1 MPRWDTIP
9 ALDIQPLEVEHWL
22 RALPL
27 ANPTKDKLR
36 RLMSIVYTQAQKYG
50 LVPRTESSNPI
61 RWVEQ
66 SAKSSY
72 KPIVLDP
79 SSAAKIFETLSGAER
94 ALSILVAATGIR
106 ISEALGLRWEDIDY
120 QSKQINLRRVW
131 VSKTIVERLKTD
143 DSEAPVP
150 LTDLLATILQDWQK
164 ETVYG
169 RPGDWVFASNR
180 CKGQK
185 PRSASVLAFD
195 HLRPAALAAGV
206 KIKPGQRFGFHNFRH
221 GLASWL
227 VNKGTD
233 VKTVQSLLRHSNVK
247 TTLGL
252 YTHRV
257 NESMLVAQDSVMR
270 AMTACQT
277 VQ

>member
-1 MPRWDTIP
+1 MFDHLLLSLRMHPFGET
-9 ALDIQPLEVEHWL
+9 VEL
-22 RALPL
+22 RRRYFAAESKRRGELALPL
-27 ANPTKDKLR
+27 PFHRVAL
-36 RLMSIVYTQAQKYG
+36 
-50 LVPRTESSNPI
+50 LV
-61 RWVEQ
+61 V
-66 SAKSSY
+66 
-72 KPIVLDP
+72 
-79 SSAAKIFETLSGAER
+79 
-94 ALSILVAATGIR
+94 
-106 ISEALGLRWEDIDY
+106 GLRVGCADPIITQD
-120 QSKQINLRRVW
+120 SIRA
-131 VSKTIVERLKTD
+131 D
-143 DSEAPVP
+143 DPDSEAPVP
-150 LTDLLATILQDWQK
+150 LTDLLAMTLRDWQK

-169 RPGDWVFASNR
+169 RPSDWVFASTR
-180 CKGQK
+180 CKGKK

-257 NESMLVAQDSVMR
+257 NESMLMAQDSVMR
-270 AMTACQT
+270 AMTACET

>member
-1 MPRWDTIP
+1 
-9 ALDIQPLEVEHWL
+9 
-22 RALPL
+22 
-27 ANPTKDKLR
+27 
-36 RLMSIVYTQAQKYG
+36 
-50 LVPRTESSNPI
+50 
-61 RWVEQ
+61 
-66 SAKSSY
+66 
-72 KPIVLDP
+72 
-79 SSAAKIFETLSGAER
+79 
-94 ALSILVAATGIR
+94 LVAATGVR
-106 ISEALGLRWEDIDY
+106 ISEALGLKWEDIDY

-131 VSKTIVERLKTD
+131 VAKTIVERLKTD

-150 LTDLLATILQDWQK
+150 LTDLLAIILQDWQK

-169 RPGDWVFASNR
+169 RPSDWVFASTR
-180 CKGQK
+180 CKGKK

-257 NESMLVAQDSVMR
+257 NESMLMAQDSVMR
-270 AMTACQT
+270 AMTASQT
-277 VQ
+277 IQ